1 MSIGRRIVTGRG
13 QDGRSSV
20 LRIDPAD
27 IEHGRYVYWHTDQMP
42 VRLSK
47 PDEVDKTTLRLLPP
61 SGGTTLQLIELPPI
75 PSDMDSSM
83 LEPLYA
89 ERFAQLGASDC
100 RGDIAKHPGM
110 HVTPTLDYVMLIS
123 GRVTL
128 ILAQEE
134 IELSPFDVVIQ
145 RNTDH
150 AWANRSGEV
159 AYLLA
164 ATLDAR
170 GRQPE

>member
-1 MSIGRRIVTGRG
+1 MAIGRRIVTGSG
-13 QDGRSSV
+13 QDGRSCV

-42 VRLSK
+42 VRLAR
-47 PDEVDKTTLRLLPP
+47 PDQVDATILGLLPP
-61 SGGTTLQLIELPPI
+61 LSGSTFQLIELPPI
-75 PSDMDSSM
+75 PEDMDNSM

-89 ERFAQLGASDC
+89 ERFAHLGAKDC
-100 RGDIAKHPGM
+100 RGDIARHPGM
-110 HVTPTLDYVMLIS
+110 HLTPTLDYVMLIK

-170 GRQPE
+170 GGQSE